1 MTPLRQRMIEDMQV
15 RNLSPH
21 THYIYLYH
29 VSRFARHFG
38 KSPELLGPAEIHAY
52 QVYLVQD
59 KHVSWSSFIQSV
71 AALRFLYRITLG
83 KEWAIEHI
91 PFPRKQQ
98 KLPLVLSISEMLQF
112 FESIKNIKHRA
123 MLMIAYAAGLRVS
136 EVARLRVCDI
146 DSKRMVIRVEQGK
159 GRKDRY
165 VMLSPALLTILRTY
179 WKLAKPSKWLFEGN
193 IAGQPISYKS
203 IQRACSRVSDDSGLS
218 KPVTMRTLRHSFAT
232 HLLEAGTD
240 IRIIQALLGHRSLQ
254 TTARYT
260 RVSTI
265 TIRATTSPF
274 DQLLAST
281 AHRAQP

>member
-21 THYIYLYH
+21 THYIYLDH

-38 KSPELLGPAEIHAY
+38 KSPELLGPAEIRAY
-52 QVYLVQD
+52 QIFLVQD
-59 KHVSWSSFIQSV
+59 KQVSWSSFIQSV

-91 PFPRKQQ
+91 PFPRRQQ

-179 WKLAKPSKWLFEGN
+179 WKLAKPSEWLFEGN

-203 IQRACSRVSDDSGLS
+203 IQRACRRVSDDSGLS
-218 KPVTMRTLRHSFAT
+218 KPVMMRTLRHSFAT

-260 RVSTI
+260 RVSTM

-274 DQLLAST
+274 DQLLAS
-281 AHRAQP
+281 AVHRAQP